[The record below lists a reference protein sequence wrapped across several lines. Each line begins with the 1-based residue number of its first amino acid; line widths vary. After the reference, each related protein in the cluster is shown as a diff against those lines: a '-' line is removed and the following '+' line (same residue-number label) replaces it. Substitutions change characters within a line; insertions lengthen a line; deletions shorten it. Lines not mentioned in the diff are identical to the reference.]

1 MHLQM
6 SVWMQLCT
14 LADPSRSSRK
24 RNAHILSTALCILDK
39 EDLGG
44 GKDTG
49 AGAAGLGVSL
59 DKVLAIPEAGFALG
73 KEGPTQSPPVLT
85 GCLSL
90 RPLQGMKGPGT

>member
-59 DKVLAIPEAGFALG
+59 DKVLAILG